1 MLQQTIA
8 EVSASIHAASQ
19 AAPIPMTARKRKAY
33 IFDLDHTTIDSSHR
47 VNPCLDEAG
56 NLDLEKYIAEACTEE
71 KIMRDGLLPLAKYM
85 QALIKAGEKVIVLTA
100 RHCSNADYVFLRK
113 NGLRPTIHLS
123 RDQLPRIFGSE
134 AAHMIYYLGDAA
146 YKRHYVDYLFQSMP
160 DHDFVFFDDHDG
172 VLEMAAKRGIR
183 AIDAKIMNDL
193 LELQL
198 ADMYE
203 QGYQDGETDN
213 LALVEA
219 LIDAG
224 SCLA

>member
-1 MLQQTIA
+1 MLQQA
-8 EVSASIHAASQ
+8 GNRVVQSASFKAAM
-19 AAPIPMTARKRKAY
+19 PMKAKKRKAY

-71 KIMRDGLLPLAKYM
+71 KIMEDGLLPLAKYM
-85 QALIKAGEKVIVLTA
+85 QALIKAGEKVIVITA

-134 AAHMIYYLGDAA
+134 AANKIYYLGDAA
-146 YKRHYVDYLFQSMP
+146 YKRHYIDYLFQCMP
-160 DHDFVFFDDHDG
+160 NYEFVFFDDHDG
-172 VLEMAAKRGIR
+172 VLEMAVDKGVKAV
-183 AIDAKIMNDL
+183 DAKIMNEL

-203 QGYQDGETDN
+203 QGYQDAETDTT
-213 LALVEA
+213 ALIEA
-219 LIDAG
+219 LLDVNVA
-224 SCLA
+224 LA